1 MRVMV
6 DLNVIL
12 DVLMDRAPFS
22 AMAKDIL
29 DDGRPSFFVSS
40 HMVTTAAY
48 LTGKISRKA
57 QEGTLDFILENFTV
71 VPCDGALLSSAR
83 ALGFADY
90 EDAVVAMAAKKARC
104 ANIVA
109 CNVRDFAS
117 SRVPIGGSACFLFRN
132 FAPRSSYPSKRT
144 QSRTN
149 KTSRSTRLKG
159 LRVLW

>member
-40 HMVTTAAY
+40 HMVTTVAY

-90 EDAVVAMAAKKARC
+90 EDAVVAMAAQKARC
-104 ANIVA
+104 AYIVTR
-109 CNVRDFAS
+109 NVRDFQSAP
-117 SRVPIGGSACFLFRN
+117 VPAVTPAEFMDLLTR
-132 FAPRSSYPSKRT
+132 RS
-144 QSRTN
+144 
-149 KTSRSTRLKG
+149 L
-159 LRVLW
+159 